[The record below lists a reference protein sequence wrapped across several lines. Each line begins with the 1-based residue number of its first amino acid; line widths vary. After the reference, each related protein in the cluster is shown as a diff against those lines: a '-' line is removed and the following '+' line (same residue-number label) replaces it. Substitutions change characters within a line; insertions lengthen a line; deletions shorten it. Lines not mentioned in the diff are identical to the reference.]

1 MVSKLIKKGFYKAK
15 LIDLVEQLTGQKV
28 PFKDAVDRLPLFKV
42 ENEFSYSQFNEILLT
57 LGYDLVTS
65 HFFNKFF
72 NKKKVTIDSLEGNVE
87 NFQKTAILLYG
98 NVKYAFK
105 KLSKINENKLNQ
117 ELKKIE
123 EKHIKKFKDRT
134 EEPLDEIKEIDKKNT
149 YMIGVYFQDEIR
161 KKAKKDKGD
170 IEAQKELRKMEKI
183 VKQGNENYYRYLS
196 YDYMDVYVA
205 TSMRQKHEYGLVNE
219 FITNLKTHKL
229 IKPLRL
235 RFFDPTQ
242 ANCVERIDKGLLEA
256 LMLKRAEC
264 TIYLVQEN
272 DTLGKDSE
280 LAATLA
286 QGKPVI
292 AYVPEL
298 KHKRIFIKNAFQ
310 FAKVYYPKKSIDKL
324 VLDNLQLYYPEGAW
338 KDKTVKKWITSPECL
353 KEENELRKAID
364 MLFKKA
370 SDKYNKRA
378 NSLHE
383 KHPLGIQV
391 NLENGVANGVLVVR
405 SLDQCAKLLKSII
418 LNKMEFIIKKNKGGM
433 IKLRE
438 IISNSVYRVVTDDE
452 VLTNS
457 FWNYYLK

>member
-1 MVSKLIKKGFYKAK
+1 MKAK

-28 PFKDAVDRLPLFKV
+28 PFKDAVDRLPLLNV
-42 ENEFSYSQFNEILLT
+42 ENEVRYSQFNEILLT
-57 LGYDLVTS
+57 LGYDLVTR

-72 NKKKVTIDSLEGNVE
+72 NQKKVTIGSLEEDVE

-98 NVKYAFK
+98 NVKFAFK
-105 KLSKINENKLNQ
+105 TLSTINKNELDQ
-117 ELKKIE
+117 EIKKIE
-123 EKHIKKFKDRT
+123 EIPIKKFKGRT
-134 EEPLDEIKEIDKKNT
+134 EEPLDKIKEINKKNT
-149 YMIGVYFQDEIR
+149 YMIGVLFQDEIR
-161 KKAKKDKGD
+161 EKAERDQGD
-170 IEAQKELRKMEKI
+170 IEAQNELSKMEKI

-205 TSMRQKHEYGLVNE
+205 TSMRRKHEYGLVNK
-219 FITNLKTHKL
+219 FITNLKSHKL
-229 IKPLRL
+229 ISPLRL

-242 ANCVERIDKGLLEA
+242 ADCVERIDKGLLEA
-256 LMLKRAEC
+256 LMLKRAKC

-292 AYVPEL
+292 AYVPEF
-298 KHKRIFIKNAFQ
+298 KHKEIFIQGAFHS
-310 FAKVYYPKKSIDKL
+310 AKMYYPKKSKNEL
-324 VLDNLQLYYPEGAW
+324 VLEHLQLYYPEGAW
-338 KDKTVKKWITSPECL
+338 VNKAVKKWVTSPECL
-353 KEENELRKAID
+353 NEENELRKATD
-364 MLFKKA
+364 MLFTKA
-370 SDKYNKRA
+370 RDKYNKRA
-378 NSLHE
+378 KTLKE
-383 KHPLGIQV
+383 KHPLGLQV

-418 LNKMEFIIKKNKGGM
+418 LNKMEFKIEKNRDGM

-438 IISNSVYRVVTDDE
+438 IISNGVYRVVTGDE

-457 FWNYYLK
+457 FWNFYLK